1 MPESY
6 LTAEGEQRLRNE
18 LEQLKGPERQSLAE
32 RLRAAIQQGDLS
44 ENADYI
50 AAKEAQGFLEGHI
63 QELEQILSNVVIIDE
78 LEQNLDEIGIGDR
91 ITIQEANFEPETYHL
106 VGPKEAYPEK
116 GRISHE
122 SPIGRALLSHKVGDE
137 VTVETPNGEIT
148 LKVMKIE

>member
-6 LTAEGEQRLRNE
+6 LTAEGEQRLQNE

-106 VGPKEAYPEK
+106 VGPKEAHPEK

-148 LKVMKIE
+148 LKVISIE

>member
-1 MPESY
+1 MSESY

-78 LEQNLDEIGIGDR
+78 LEQNLEEIGIGDR
-91 ITIQEANFEPETYHL
+91 ITIQEADFAPETYHL
-106 VGPKEAYPEK
+106 VGPKEANPEE

-137 VTVETPNGEIT
+137 VAVETPNGQIT
-148 LKVMKIE
+148 LKVIKIE